1 VEDCSKVGRDRGA
14 IVGTLALAAAKREIN
29 AQARGYERE
38 LDLKGKT
45 MGETRMRILLP
56 IDGSEFSD
64 AAVQTVA
71 STIRPEGT
79 RVAIFSIVEPLE
91 YLNPPQMDVGYA
103 PELNQIRK
111 ERKEQARIYV
121 TTAAQRLQSAGFD
134 VDTSVVED
142 EIRGAI
148 LDFAKDWKADLIV
161 VGSHGRRGLTRFMLG
176 SVAESIARH
185 AHCSVWIVRKS
196 S

>member
-1 VEDCSKVGRDRGA
+1 
-14 IVGTLALAAAKREIN
+14 
-29 AQARGYERE
+29 
-38 LDLKGKT
+38 
-45 MGETRMRILLP
+45 
-56 IDGSEFSD
+56 
-64 AAVQTVA
+64 
-71 STIRPEGT
+71 
-79 RVAIFSIVEPLE
+79 
-91 YLNPPQMDVGYA
+91 
-103 PELNQIRK
+103 
-111 ERKEQARIYV
+111 
-121 TTAAQRLQSAGFD
+121 
-134 VDTSVVED
+134 VED